1 MYMLNIFAQQVFA
14 DVTDGTAQF
23 GNPLGKTTE
32 FSALIAK
39 VLHAVVQIGIPVL
52 VIFIVIAGFKFVTAQ
67 GSEKGI
73 TEAKDAFKWAVIGGA
88 VLLGAQII
96 ADVIANTVG
105 KL

>member
-1 MYMLNIFAQQVFA
+1 MTFLEKIFFPYAHAAVF
-14 DVTDGTAQF
+14 D
-23 GNPLGKTTE
+23 NPIEAKSFVALLTT
-32 FSALIAK
+32 
-39 VLHAVVQIGIPVL
+39 VLHALVQIGIPVL